1 MLSTLATLYPTSLL
15 RGRSGEIHIYVL
27 KRFHNE
33 YVVTFGVKIST
44 AVAVVCALASTACS
58 PVDSPGLST
67 PVDELEG
74 ITPTSGPETPE
85 RVANEVLT
93 RPEGLFARLTS
104 NGLTVSW
111 FGVSGAT
118 DGYQVAI
125 DGAWRSVS
133 ETKVQYPSIKPGLT
147 YRIQVAAAAN
157 GERGPAATTTVGT
170 GRSAKPREVIK
181 AKPSPIATEPP
192 TSRSS
197 TPTESAT
204 PDDLASDR
212 PSSTTD
218 NSSRP
223 QITEETTSPSSQQRD
238 IVKTRSNG
246 CGFTGDGKVNLRVTV
261 LLAPGTGPTP
271 SALSDTS
278 GRLYVPT
285 KAPIS
290 DKIIFKPVPAGEP
303 PDGAAIDAALI
314 TANETTEGSEIPL
327 EPIEWGYQLCN
338 QEIADPRWP

>member
-1 MLSTLATLYPTSLL
+1 MS
-15 RGRSGEIHIYVL
+15 
-27 KRFHNE
+27 
-33 YVVTFGVKIST
+33 FGVKIST
-44 AVAVVCALASTACS
+44 AVAVVCALATTACS

-74 ITPTSGPETPE
+74 TASTSGPEAPE
-85 RVANEVLT
+85 RMTNEVLT

-125 DGAWRSVS
+125 DGAWRAVS

-181 AKPSPIATEPP
+181 AKPSPIATAPA
-192 TSRSS
+192 TSNSS

-204 PDDLASDR
+204 PDVASDR
-212 PSSTTD
+212 PSSTPD

-223 QITEETTSPSSQQRD
+223 QITEETTAPSSQQRE
-238 IVKTRSNG
+238 IVKVRSNG
-246 CGFTGDGKVNLRVTV
+246 CGFTGDGTVNLQVTV

-285 KAPIS
+285 KASVS
-290 DKIIFKPVPAGEP
+290 DKIIFKPVPTGEP

-314 TANETTEGSEIPL
+314 TANETTESSEISL
-327 EPIEWGYQLCN
+327 EPTEWGYQLCD